1 MGASSHVRFA
11 FAALLAGLMTA
22 MGAKSTSPTL
32 PATLEVDLL
41 FPRNETYAPSWL
53 MPVVFAVQNSSLA
66 VPLGVSIQWSM
77 WEGNNTRSPGAIGGG
92 GFDVAGDVA
101 GDVTTARSTLKNP
114 YLVSSAVNTI
124 SYPDGVWTLAWYV
137 QYHSCDYNNPEGPW
151 TSHSENFTTV
161 FTVSKSGKAIDLEA
175 ATSSDVCGAGQAQ
188 AFNITSP
195 GSCDSSFGPSPT
207 TNPCAA
213 TIDSAAASSLSALA
227 RATGSICTSF
237 AANLTCLNPSPPPG
251 QPSAANPRVAAASTF
266 LTLLAALGALMHLA

>member
-11 FAALLAGLMTA
+11 FAALLASLMTA
-22 MGAKSTSPTL
+22 MGAKSISPTL

-66 VPLGVSIQWSM
+66 VPLGVSIQWRM
-77 WEGNNTRSPGAIGGG
+77 WEGNNTGSPGSIGLG
-92 GFDVAGDVA
+92 GFDVA
-101 GDVTTARSTLKNP
+101 GDVTTARSTPKNP
-114 YLVSSAVNTI
+114 YLISDAVNTI

-137 QYHSCDYNNPEGPW
+137 QYNGCNGLTPQP
-151 TSHSENFTTV
+151 THSENFTTV

-175 ATSSDVCGAGQAQ
+175 ATSSDVCGTAQAQ

-195 GSCDSSFGPSPT
+195 GECDDFGPSPT

-213 TIDSAAASSLSALA
+213 TIDSAAASSLSAWA
-227 RATGSICTSF
+227 RDTGAICSSYSS
-237 AANLTCLNPSPPPG
+237 NLTCLDPRPPPG
-251 QPSAANPRVAAASTF
+251 QPSAADPRVAAASTL
-266 LTLLAALGALMHLA
+266 LTLLAALGALIHLA

>member
-11 FAALLAGLMTA
+11 FAALLASLMTA
-22 MGAKSTSPTL
+22 MGAKSTYPTL

-77 WEGNNTRSPGAIGGG
+77 WEGNNTRSRGSIGGG
-92 GFDVAGDVA
+92 GFDVAGDV
-101 GDVTTARSTLKNP
+101 DTAYSTPKNP
-114 YLVSSAVNTI
+114 YLISSAVNTI

-137 QYHSCDYNNPEGPW
+137 QYHNCMYKNPGGPW
-151 TSHSENFTTV
+151 TTNSGNFTTV

-175 ATSSDVCGAGQAQ
+175 ATSSDVCGATQAQ

-195 GSCDSSFGPSPT
+195 GECDSSFGPSPT

-251 QPSAANPRVAAASTF
+251 QPSAANPRVAAASIL

>member
-11 FAALLAGLMTA
+11 FAALLASLMTA
-22 MGAKSTSPTL
+22 MGAKSTYPTL

-66 VPLGVSIQWSM
+66 VPLDVQIQWTM
-77 WEGNNTRSPGAIGGG
+77 WEGNNTRSPGSIGLGG
-92 GFDVAGDVA
+92 YDVAGDVA
-101 GDVTTARSTLKNP
+101 GARSTPKNP
-114 YLVSSAVNTI
+114 YLISDAVNTI

-137 QYHSCDYNNPEGPW
+137 QYNSCEYNDPEGPW
-151 TSHSENFTTV
+151 TTYSENFTTV

-175 ATSSDVCGAGQAQ
+175 ATSSDVCGAAQAQ

-195 GSCDSSFGPSPT
+195 GKCDSSFGPSPT

-213 TIDSAAASSLSALA
+213 TIDSAAASSISAWV
-227 RATGSICTSF
+227 RAVGSICTSY
-237 AANLTCLNPSPPPG
+237 AANLTCQDPSPPPG
-251 QPSAANPRVAAASTF
+251 QPSAANPRVTAASTL
-266 LTLLAALGALMHLA
+266 LTLLVALDVLIHLA